1 MNYLCIEK
9 ENGRFLKY
17 EKKNEHFTFRTTKME
32 KKLSKIF
39 FCFNA
44 LAVSQTLQRDLY
56 ILTPALSP
64 SAMPLLEAL

>member
-1 MNYLCIEK
+1 
-9 ENGRFLKY
+9 
-17 EKKNEHFTFRTTKME
+17 ME